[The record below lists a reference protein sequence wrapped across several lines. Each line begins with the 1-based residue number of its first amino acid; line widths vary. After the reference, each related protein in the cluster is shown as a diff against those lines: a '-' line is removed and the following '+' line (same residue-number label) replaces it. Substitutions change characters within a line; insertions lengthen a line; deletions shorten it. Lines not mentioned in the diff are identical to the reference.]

1 MVIFS
6 KMIYRW
12 PSYIKRC
19 STLINKEM
27 KIKTRPVRMAVSKS
41 QEISVGEDVK
51 EREHLCALL
60 VGYKLVPLLLSCFSH
75 VRLRATP

>member
-27 KIKTRPVRMAVSKS
+27 QIKTRPVRMAVSKS
-41 QEISVGEDVK
+41 QEISVGDVK

-60 VGYKLVPLLLSCFSH
+60 VGYKLVQSQSKT
-75 VRLRATP
+75 A

>member
-1 MVIFS
+1 
-6 KMIYRW
+6 MIYRW
-12 PSYIKRC
+12 PSYIKRS

-27 KIKTRPVRMAVSKS
+27 QIKTMRPIRLAESKS

-60 VGYKLVPLLLSCFSH
+60 VGYKWV
-75 VRLRATP
+75 

>member
-1 MVIFS
+1 MQ
-6 KMIYRW
+6 
-12 PSYIKRC
+12 
-19 STLINKEM
+19 
-27 KIKTRPVRMAVSKS
+27 IKTRPVRMAVSKS

-60 VGYKLVPLLLSCFSH
+60 VGYKLVPLLLLSCFSR

>member
-12 PSYIKRC
+12 PSYRKKC
-19 STLINKEM
+19 STLISKETQ
-27 KIKTRPVRMAVSKS
+27 IKTTRPVRMAVSKS
-41 QEISVGEDVK
+41 QEISVGKDVK

-60 VGYKLVPLLLSCFSH
+60 VGYKLVQSQSKT
-75 VRLRATP
+75 A